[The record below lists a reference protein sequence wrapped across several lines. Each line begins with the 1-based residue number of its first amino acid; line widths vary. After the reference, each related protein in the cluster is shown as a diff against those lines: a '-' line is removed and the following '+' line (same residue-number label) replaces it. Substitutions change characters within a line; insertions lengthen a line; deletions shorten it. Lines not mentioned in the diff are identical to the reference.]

1 MIYPHNFEHKI
12 GFDQI
17 RNILKLKCLSTLG
30 EDKVDEMTFIQDFD
44 KIKEQLAQT
53 YEFLLII
60 QEKVNFPDQYFFDV
74 RPSLKRVRIEGM
86 YLEEQELFDLRR
98 SLDTIINIVHFLK
111 TVPDDH
117 EENDY
122 PYPHLSKLAGNIF
135 VFPRLVNTKTNEVML
150 KNTPHR
156 DFLDMSIVYYIEQ
169 YNDELGAIEGIRIT
183 NELMQ
188 SENLSEEE
196 LYHNSMKNMLEK
208 EKSRLI
214 PMIKVIMSIQ
224 FGIPLRETE
233 ISESDFSDGDFIM
246 LSNER
251 GINGSRRLL
260 DTRALIKASE
270 IAESDLYILPSS
282 TQEVLIVSVNEI
294 NASPS
299 ELKNMVREV
308 NISEVSKEERLTDNV
323 YIFRRDTRTI
333 EIA

>member
-1 MIYPHNFEHKI
+1 MSKTMKEISKEIIKDAIKREIANTYPE
-12 GFDQI
+12 G
-17 RNILKLKCLSTLG
+17 
-30 EDKVDEMTFIQDFD
+30 KVMESTFI
-44 KIKEQLAQT
+44 K
-53 YEFLLII
+53 
-60 QEKVNFPDQYFFDV
+60 N
-74 RPSLKRVRIEGM
+74 
-86 YLEEQELFDLRR
+86 
-98 SLDTIINIVHFLK
+98 NI
-111 TVPDDH
+111 
-117 EENDY
+117 
-122 PYPHLSKLAGNIF
+122 SKLGITVKLPNTKVTPVVYVDDMYDYYNNVNDLDDTLNKAISLIESSINSIENTKLDDTVSNLIGDIKGN

-156 DFLDMSIVYYIEQ
+156 EFLDMSIVYYIEQ

-188 SENLSEEE
+188 SEKLSEEE

-214 PMIKVIMSIQ
+214 PMIEVIMSIQ

-233 ISESDFSDGDFIM
+233 ISESDFSDGNFVM
-246 LSNER
+246 LSNKC

-308 NISEVSKEERLTDNV
+308 NISKVSKEERLTDNV
-323 YIFRRDTRTI
+323 YIFKRDTNTI

>member
-1 MIYPHNFEHKI
+1 
-12 GFDQI
+12 
-17 RNILKLKCLSTLG
+17 
-30 EDKVDEMTFIQDFD
+30 MTNTR
-44 KIKEQLAQT
+44 IKEISK
-53 YEFLLII
+53 EII
-60 QEKVNFPDQYFFDV
+60 KDAIKREMGKRYPEGKVME
-74 RPSLKRVRIEGM
+74 S
-86 YLEEQELFDLRR
+86 
-98 SLDTIINIVHFLK
+98 
-111 TVPDDH
+111 TVIK
-117 EENDY
+117 NNT
-122 PYPHLSKLAGNIF
+122 SKLGITVKLPNTKATPVVYVDDMYDYYNNVNDLDDTLNKAISLIESSINSIENTKLDDTVSNLIGDIKGN

-156 DFLDMSIVYYIEQ
+156 EFLDMSIVYYIEQ

-323 YIFRRDTRTI
+323 YIFKRDTNTI

>member
-1 MIYPHNFEHKI
+1 
-12 GFDQI
+12 
-17 RNILKLKCLSTLG
+17 
-30 EDKVDEMTFIQDFD
+30 MTNTR
-44 KIKEQLAQT
+44 IKEISK
-53 YEFLLII
+53 EII
-60 QEKVNFPDQYFFDV
+60 KDAIKREMGKRYPEGKVM
-74 RPSLKRVRIEGM
+74 E
-86 YLEEQELFDLRR
+86 
-98 SLDTIINIVHFLK
+98 T
-111 TVPDDH
+111 TVIK
-117 EENDY
+117 NNT
-122 PYPHLSKLAGNIF
+122 SKLGISIKLPNIKITPVVYVDDMYDYYNNVNDLDDTLNNVISLIESSINSIENTKLDDTVSNLIGDIKGN

-260 DTRALIKASE
+260 DTKALIKASE

>member
-1 MIYPHNFEHKI
+1 
-12 GFDQI
+12 
-17 RNILKLKCLSTLG
+17 
-30 EDKVDEMTFIQDFD
+30 MTN
-44 KIKEQLAQT
+44 T
-53 YEFLLII
+53 
-60 QEKVNFPDQYFFDV
+60 
-74 RPSLKRVRIEGM
+74 RIE
-86 YLEEQELFDLRR
+86 EISKE
-98 SLDTIINIVHFLK
+98 IIKDAIKREMGKRYPEGKVMET
-111 TVPDDH
+111 TVIK
-117 EENDY
+117 NNT
-122 PYPHLSKLAGNIF
+122 SKLGISIKLPNIKITPVVYVDDMYDYYNNVNDLDDTLNKAISLIESSINSIENTKLDDTVSNLIGDIKGN

-294 NASPS
+294 NASVS
-299 ELKNMVREV
+299 ELKNTVREV
-308 NISEVSKEERLTDNV
+308 NISKVSEEERLTDNV

>member
-1 MIYPHNFEHKI
+1 
-12 GFDQI
+12 
-17 RNILKLKCLSTLG
+17 
-30 EDKVDEMTFIQDFD
+30 MTNTR
-44 KIKEQLAQT
+44 IKEISK
-53 YEFLLII
+53 EII
-60 QEKVNFPDQYFFDV
+60 KDAIKREMGKRYPEGKVM
-74 RPSLKRVRIEGM
+74 E
-86 YLEEQELFDLRR
+86 
-98 SLDTIINIVHFLK
+98 T
-111 TVPDDH
+111 TVIK
-117 EENDY
+117 NNT
-122 PYPHLSKLAGNIF
+122 SKLGISIKLPNIKVTPVVYVDDMYDYYNNVNDLDNTLNKAISLIESSINSIENTKLDDTVSNLIGDIKGN

-260 DTRALIKASE
+260 DAKALIKASE

-323 YIFRRDTRTI
+323 YIFKRDTSTI

>member
-1 MIYPHNFEHKI
+1 
-12 GFDQI
+12 
-17 RNILKLKCLSTLG
+17 
-30 EDKVDEMTFIQDFD
+30 MTNTR
-44 KIKEQLAQT
+44 IKEISK
-53 YEFLLII
+53 EII
-60 QEKVNFPDQYFFDV
+60 KDAIKREIGKRYPEGKVM
-74 RPSLKRVRIEGM
+74 E
-86 YLEEQELFDLRR
+86 
-98 SLDTIINIVHFLK
+98 T
-111 TVPDDH
+111 TVIK
-117 EENDY
+117 NNT
-122 PYPHLSKLAGNIF
+122 SKLGITVKLPNIKITPVVYVDDMYDYYNNVNDLDDTLNKAISLIESSINSIENTKLDDTVSNLIGDIKGN

>member
-1 MIYPHNFEHKI
+1 
-12 GFDQI
+12 
-17 RNILKLKCLSTLG
+17 
-30 EDKVDEMTFIQDFD
+30 MTNTR
-44 KIKEQLAQT
+44 IKEISK
-53 YEFLLII
+53 EII
-60 QEKVNFPDQYFFDV
+60 KDAIKRELGKRYPEGKVM
-74 RPSLKRVRIEGM
+74 E
-86 YLEEQELFDLRR
+86 
-98 SLDTIINIVHFLK
+98 T
-111 TVPDDH
+111 TVIK
-117 EENDY
+117 NNT
-122 PYPHLSKLAGNIF
+122 SKLAISIKLPNVKVTPVVYVDDMYNYYNNVNDLDDTLNKAISLIESSINSIENTKLDDTVSNLIGDIKGN

-183 NELMQ
+183 NELMK
-188 SENLSEEE
+188 SEKLSEEE

>member
-1 MIYPHNFEHKI
+1 MSK
-12 GFDQI
+12 
-17 RNILKLKCLSTLG
+17 T
-30 EDKVDEMTFIQDFD
+30 
-44 KIKEQLAQT
+44 IKEISK
-53 YEFLLII
+53 EII
-60 QEKVNFPDQYFFDV
+60 KDSIKREMGKRYPEGKVM
-74 RPSLKRVRIEGM
+74 E
-86 YLEEQELFDLRR
+86 
-98 SLDTIINIVHFLK
+98 T
-111 TVPDDH
+111 TVIK
-117 EENDY
+117 NNT
-122 PYPHLSKLAGNIF
+122 SKLGISIKLPNIKITPVVYVDDMYDYYNNVNDLDDTLNKAISLIESSINSIENTKLDDAVSNLIGDIKGN

-323 YIFRRDTRTI
+323 YIFRRDTNTI

>member
-1 MIYPHNFEHKI
+1 
-12 GFDQI
+12 
-17 RNILKLKCLSTLG
+17 
-30 EDKVDEMTFIQDFD
+30 MTNTR
-44 KIKEQLAQT
+44 IKEISK
-53 YEFLLII
+53 EII
-60 QEKVNFPDQYFFDV
+60 KDSIKREIGKRYPEGKVM
-74 RPSLKRVRIEGM
+74 E
-86 YLEEQELFDLRR
+86 
-98 SLDTIINIVHFLK
+98 T
-111 TVPDDH
+111 TVIK
-117 EENDY
+117 NNT
-122 PYPHLSKLAGNIF
+122 SKLGISIKLPNIKITPVVYVDDMYDYYNNVNDLDDTLNKAISMIENSINSSEKTKLDDTVSNLIGDIKGN

-183 NELMQ
+183 NGLMQ

-260 DTRALIKASE
+260 DTKALIKASE

-294 NASPS
+294 NASVS
-299 ELKNMVREV
+299 ELKNMVSEV
-308 NISEVSKEERLTDNV
+308 NMNEVSKEERLTDNV
-323 YIFRRDTRTI
+323 YIFKRDTNTI

>member
-1 MIYPHNFEHKI
+1 
-12 GFDQI
+12 
-17 RNILKLKCLSTLG
+17 
-30 EDKVDEMTFIQDFD
+30 MTN
-44 KIKEQLAQT
+44 T
-53 YEFLLII
+53 
-60 QEKVNFPDQYFFDV
+60 
-74 RPSLKRVRIEGM
+74 RIE
-86 YLEEQELFDLRR
+86 EISKE
-98 SLDTIINIVHFLK
+98 IIKDAIKREMGKRYPEGKVMET
-111 TVPDDH
+111 TVIK
-117 EENDY
+117 NNT
-122 PYPHLSKLAGNIF
+122 SKLGISIKLPNVKVTPVVYVDDMYDYYNNVNDLDDTLNKAISLIESSINSIENTKLDDTVSNLIGDIKGN

-183 NELMQ
+183 NELIQ

-260 DTRALIKASE
+260 DTKALIKASE

>member
-1 MIYPHNFEHKI
+1 MTNTRIEEISKEIIKDAIKREMGKRYPE
-12 GFDQI
+12 G
-17 RNILKLKCLSTLG
+17 
-30 EDKVDEMTFIQDFD
+30 KVMESTFI
-44 KIKEQLAQT
+44 K
-53 YEFLLII
+53 
-60 QEKVNFPDQYFFDV
+60 N
-74 RPSLKRVRIEGM
+74 
-86 YLEEQELFDLRR
+86 
-98 SLDTIINIVHFLK
+98 NI
-111 TVPDDH
+111 
-117 EENDY
+117 
-122 PYPHLSKLAGNIF
+122 SKLGITVKLPNIKVTPVVYVDDMYDYYNNVNDLDDTLNKAISLIESSINSIENTKLDDIVSNLIGDIKGN
-135 VFPRLVNTKTNEVML
+135 VFPRLVNTKTNEAML
-150 KNTPHR
+150 HNTPHR

-260 DTRALIKASE
+260 DIRALIKASE

>member
-1 MIYPHNFEHKI
+1 MSK
-12 GFDQI
+12 
-17 RNILKLKCLSTLG
+17 T
-30 EDKVDEMTFIQDFD
+30 
-44 KIKEQLAQT
+44 IKEISK
-53 YEFLLII
+53 EII
-60 QEKVNFPDQYFFDV
+60 KDSIKREMGKRYPEGKVM
-74 RPSLKRVRIEGM
+74 E
-86 YLEEQELFDLRR
+86 
-98 SLDTIINIVHFLK
+98 T
-111 TVPDDH
+111 TVIK
-117 EENDY
+117 NNT
-122 PYPHLSKLAGNIF
+122 SKLGISIKLPNIKITPVVYVDDMYDYYNNVNDLDDTLNKAISLIESSINSIENTKLDDAVSNLIGDIKGN

-169 YNDELGAIEGIRIT
+169 YNDELGAIEGIRII

-323 YIFRRDTRTI
+323 YIFRRDTNTI

>member
-1 MIYPHNFEHKI
+1 
-12 GFDQI
+12 
-17 RNILKLKCLSTLG
+17 
-30 EDKVDEMTFIQDFD
+30 MTNTR
-44 KIKEQLAQT
+44 IKEISK
-53 YEFLLII
+53 EII
-60 QEKVNFPDQYFFDV
+60 KDAIKREMGKRYPEGKVM
-74 RPSLKRVRIEGM
+74 E
-86 YLEEQELFDLRR
+86 
-98 SLDTIINIVHFLK
+98 T
-111 TVPDDH
+111 TVIK
-117 EENDY
+117 NNT
-122 PYPHLSKLAGNIF
+122 SKLGISIKLPNIKITPVVYVDDMYDYYNNVNDLDDTLNKAISLIESSINSIENTKLDDTVSNLIGDIKGN

-183 NELMQ
+183 NELMK
-188 SENLSEEE
+188 SEKLSEEE
-196 LYHNSMKNMLEK
+196 LYHNSMKNMLEQ

-260 DTRALIKASE
+260 DTKALIKASE

-323 YIFRRDTRTI
+323 YIFRRDTNTI

>member
-1 MIYPHNFEHKI
+1 
-12 GFDQI
+12 
-17 RNILKLKCLSTLG
+17 
-30 EDKVDEMTFIQDFD
+30 MTNTR
-44 KIKEQLAQT
+44 IKEISKEIIKDAIKREMGKRYPEGKVMETTVIKNNTSKVGISIKLPNIKVTPVVYVDDMYDYYNNVNDLDDTLNKAIS
-53 YEFLLII
+53 LIESSI
-60 QEKVNFPDQYFFDV
+60 N
-74 RPSLKRVRIEGM
+74 SIENTK
-86 YLEEQELFDLRR
+86 
-98 SLDTIINIVHFLK
+98 LDD
-111 TVPDDH
+111 TVSNLIGDI
-117 EENDY
+117 
-122 PYPHLSKLAGNIF
+122 KGN

-260 DTRALIKASE
+260 DTKALIKASE

>member
-1 MIYPHNFEHKI
+1 MSK
-12 GFDQI
+12 
-17 RNILKLKCLSTLG
+17 T
-30 EDKVDEMTFIQDFD
+30 
-44 KIKEQLAQT
+44 IKEISK
-53 YEFLLII
+53 EII
-60 QEKVNFPDQYFFDV
+60 KDAIKREMGKRYPEGKVM
-74 RPSLKRVRIEGM
+74 E
-86 YLEEQELFDLRR
+86 
-98 SLDTIINIVHFLK
+98 T
-111 TVPDDH
+111 TVIK
-117 EENDY
+117 NNT
-122 PYPHLSKLAGNIF
+122 SKLGISIKLPNIKITPVVYVDDMYDYYNNVNDLDDTLNKAISLIESSINSIENTKLDDTVSNLIGDIKGN

-156 DFLDMSIVYYIEQ
+156 EFLDMSIVYYIEQ

-188 SENLSEEE
+188 SEKLSEEE

>member
-1 MIYPHNFEHKI
+1 
-12 GFDQI
+12 
-17 RNILKLKCLSTLG
+17 
-30 EDKVDEMTFIQDFD
+30 MTNTR
-44 KIKEQLAQT
+44 IKEISK
-53 YEFLLII
+53 EII
-60 QEKVNFPDQYFFDV
+60 KDAIKRELGKRYPEGKVM
-74 RPSLKRVRIEGM
+74 E
-86 YLEEQELFDLRR
+86 
-98 SLDTIINIVHFLK
+98 T
-111 TVPDDH
+111 TVIK
-117 EENDY
+117 NNT
-122 PYPHLSKLAGNIF
+122 SKLGISIKLPNIKITPVVYVDDMYDYYNNVNDLDDTLNKAISLIESSINSIENTKLDDTVSNLIGDIKGN

-196 LYHNSMKNMLEK
+196 LYHNSIKNMLEK

>member
-1 MIYPHNFEHKI
+1 
-12 GFDQI
+12 
-17 RNILKLKCLSTLG
+17 
-30 EDKVDEMTFIQDFD
+30 MTNTR
-44 KIKEQLAQT
+44 IKEISK
-53 YEFLLII
+53 EII
-60 QEKVNFPDQYFFDV
+60 KDAIKREMGKRYPEGKVM
-74 RPSLKRVRIEGM
+74 E
-86 YLEEQELFDLRR
+86 
-98 SLDTIINIVHFLK
+98 T
-111 TVPDDH
+111 TVIK
-117 EENDY
+117 NNT
-122 PYPHLSKLAGNIF
+122 SKLAISIKLPNVKVTPVVYVDDMYDYYNNVNDLDDTLNKAISLIESSINSIENTKLDDTVSNLIGDIKGN

>member
-1 MIYPHNFEHKI
+1 
-12 GFDQI
+12 
-17 RNILKLKCLSTLG
+17 
-30 EDKVDEMTFIQDFD
+30 MTNTR
-44 KIKEQLAQT
+44 IKEISK
-53 YEFLLII
+53 EII
-60 QEKVNFPDQYFFDV
+60 KDAIKREMGKRYPEGKVME
-74 RPSLKRVRIEGM
+74 S
-86 YLEEQELFDLRR
+86 
-98 SLDTIINIVHFLK
+98 
-111 TVPDDH
+111 TVIK
-117 EENDY
+117 NNT
-122 PYPHLSKLAGNIF
+122 SKLGITVKLPNTKATPVVYVDDMYDYYNNVNDLDDTLNKAISLIESSINSIENTKLDDTVSNLIGDIKGN

-156 DFLDMSIVYYIEQ
+156 EFLDMSIVYYIEQ

-188 SENLSEEE
+188 SEKLSEEE

-208 EKSRLI
+208 EKSRLT

-233 ISESDFSDGDFIM
+233 ISESDFSDGDFVM

-270 IAESDLYILPSS
+270 IAESDLYIFPSS
-282 TQEVLIVSVNEI
+282 LHEVFIVSVNEI
-294 NASPS
+294 NDSPS

-308 NISEVSKEERLTDNV
+308 NLSEVSKEERLTDNV
-323 YIFRRDTRTI
+323 YIFKRDTNTI

>member
-1 MIYPHNFEHKI
+1 
-12 GFDQI
+12 
-17 RNILKLKCLSTLG
+17 
-30 EDKVDEMTFIQDFD
+30 MTN
-44 KIKEQLAQT
+44 T
-53 YEFLLII
+53 
-60 QEKVNFPDQYFFDV
+60 
-74 RPSLKRVRIEGM
+74 RIE
-86 YLEEQELFDLRR
+86 EISKE
-98 SLDTIINIVHFLK
+98 IIKDAIKREMGKRYPEGKVMET
-111 TVPDDH
+111 TVIK
-117 EENDY
+117 NNT
-122 PYPHLSKLAGNIF
+122 SKLGISIKLPNIKITPVVYVDDMYDYYNNVNDLDDTLNKAISLIESSINSIENTKLDDTVSNLIGDIKGN

-196 LYHNSMKNMLEK
+196 LYHNSIKNMLEK

>member
-1 MIYPHNFEHKI
+1 
-12 GFDQI
+12 
-17 RNILKLKCLSTLG
+17 
-30 EDKVDEMTFIQDFD
+30 MTNTR
-44 KIKEQLAQT
+44 IKEISK
-53 YEFLLII
+53 EII
-60 QEKVNFPDQYFFDV
+60 KDAI
-74 RPSLKRVRIEGM
+74 KREMGKRYPEGEVM
-86 YLEEQELFDLRR
+86 E
-98 SLDTIINIVHFLK
+98 T
-111 TVPDDH
+111 TVIK
-117 EENDY
+117 NNT
-122 PYPHLSKLAGNIF
+122 SKLGISIKLPNIKITPVVYVDDMYDYYNNVNDLDDTLNKAISLIESSINSIENTKLDDTVSNLIGDIKGN

-169 YNDELGAIEGIRIT
+169 YNDRLNCIESIRIT

-260 DTRALIKASE
+260 DTKALIKASE

-323 YIFRRDTRTI
+323 YIFRRDTNTI

>member
-1 MIYPHNFEHKI
+1 MTNTRIKEIGKEIIKDAIKREMGKRYPE
-12 GFDQI
+12 G
-17 RNILKLKCLSTLG
+17 
-30 EDKVDEMTFIQDFD
+30 KVMESTFI
-44 KIKEQLAQT
+44 K
-53 YEFLLII
+53 
-60 QEKVNFPDQYFFDV
+60 N
-74 RPSLKRVRIEGM
+74 
-86 YLEEQELFDLRR
+86 
-98 SLDTIINIVHFLK
+98 NI
-111 TVPDDH
+111 
-117 EENDY
+117 
-122 PYPHLSKLAGNIF
+122 SKLGITVKLPNIKVTPVVYVDDMYDYYNNVNDLDDTLNKAISLIESSINSIENTNLDDTVSNLIGDIKGN

-183 NELMQ
+183 NELMK

-323 YIFRRDTRTI
+323 YIFRRDTNTI

>member
-1 MIYPHNFEHKI
+1 
-12 GFDQI
+12 
-17 RNILKLKCLSTLG
+17 
-30 EDKVDEMTFIQDFD
+30 MTNTR
-44 KIKEQLAQT
+44 IKEISK
-53 YEFLLII
+53 EII
-60 QEKVNFPDQYFFDV
+60 KDAIKREMGKRYPEGKVM
-74 RPSLKRVRIEGM
+74 E
-86 YLEEQELFDLRR
+86 
-98 SLDTIINIVHFLK
+98 T
-111 TVPDDH
+111 TVIK
-117 EENDY
+117 NNT
-122 PYPHLSKLAGNIF
+122 SKLAISIKLPNIKITPVVYVDDMYDYYNNVNDLDDTLNKAISLIESSINSIENTKLDDTVSNLIGDIKGN

-233 ISESDFSDGDFIM
+233 ISESDFLDGDFVM

-260 DTRALIKASE
+260 DTKALIKASE

-308 NISEVSKEERLTDNV
+308 NISKVSEEERLTDNV
-323 YIFRRDTRTI
+323 YIFRRDTSTI

>member
-1 MIYPHNFEHKI
+1 
-12 GFDQI
+12 
-17 RNILKLKCLSTLG
+17 
-30 EDKVDEMTFIQDFD
+30 MTNTR
-44 KIKEQLAQT
+44 IKEISK
-53 YEFLLII
+53 EII
-60 QEKVNFPDQYFFDV
+60 KDAIKREMGKRYPEGKVM
-74 RPSLKRVRIEGM
+74 E
-86 YLEEQELFDLRR
+86 
-98 SLDTIINIVHFLK
+98 T
-111 TVPDDH
+111 TVIK
-117 EENDY
+117 NNT
-122 PYPHLSKLAGNIF
+122 SKLGISIKLPNIKITPVVYVDDMYDYYNNVNDLDDTLNKSISLIETSINSIENTNLDDTVSNLIGDIKGN

-156 DFLDMSIVYYIEQ
+156 EFLDMSIVYYIEQ

-183 NELMQ
+183 NELMK

-224 FGIPLRETE
+224 FGMPLRETE
-233 ISESDFSDGDFIM
+233 IIESDFLGGDFVM

-260 DTRALIKASE
+260 DTKALIKASE

-294 NASPS
+294 NASVS
-299 ELKNMVREV
+299 ELKNTVREV
-308 NISEVSKEERLTDNV
+308 NISKVSEEERLTDNV